1 MAIHENS
8 ASESDTKQGTL
19 ARHYLCQITIT
30 GRKKYT
36 HIPHTVEQSYKRL
49 RSFKGYEC

>member
-19 ARHYLCQITIT
+19 ASHYLCQIIIT

-36 HIPHTVEQSYKRL
+36 HIYTPHCRTKLQKL
-49 RSFKGYEC
+49 KKL